1 MRKLIAG
8 NWKMNGTSADLPQLQ
23 ALADRHSGSD
33 VDVVIC
39 GPATLLN
46 RMADTGLLVGGEDC
60 HPAASGAYTGNIS
73 AAMIADTGARYVIT
87 GHSERRTDHGEDD
100 ALIAAKTAA
109 GWDAG
114 LHVIICIGESEA
126 QYRAGDTLNILRAQ
140 MDQSIPDA
148 ATAHNTTLAYEPI
161 WAIGTGLTPTPDEIA
176 AVHAALRTH
185 LEARFGTQGRDM
197 RLLYGG
203 SVKASN
209 ADDIFALANVDG
221 ALVGGASL
229 KATDFSPI
237 VTALENSAQPL
248 LHLGKKTQTRQ
259 NQKATP

>member
-8 NWKMNGTSADLPQLQ
+8 NWKMNGTSADLPELTQL
-23 ALADRHSGSD
+23 ASTHADAA

-39 GPATLLN
+39 GPATLLS
-46 RMADTGLLVGGEDC
+46 RMADTGLLIGGEDC
-60 HPAASGAYTGNIS
+60 HPADSGAYTGNIS

-87 GHSERRTDHGEDD
+87 GHSERRTDHAEDD
-100 ALIAAKTAA
+100 ALIASKTEA
-109 GWDAG
+109 GWNAD
-114 LHVIICIGESEA
+114 LHVILCIGETEA
-126 QYRAGDTLNILRAQ
+126 QYRAGETLDILRAQ

-148 ATAHNTTLAYEPI
+148 ATAETTTIAYEPV

-185 LEARFGTQGRDM
+185 LEARFGAEGTQM

-209 ADDIFALANVDG
+209 ADDIFALPNVDG

-229 KATDFSPI
+229 RATDFSPI
-237 VTALENSAQPL
+237 ITALENSA
-248 LHLGKKTQTRQ
+248 
-259 NQKATP
+259 

>member
-8 NWKMNGTSADLPQLQ
+8 NWKMNGTSADLPELAQL
-23 ALADRHSGSD
+23 ASTHSGSS

-39 GPATLLN
+39 GPATLLS
-46 RMADTGLLVGGEDC
+46 RMADTGLKIGGEDC
-60 HPAASGAYTGNIS
+60 HPANSGAYTGDIS
-73 AAMIADTGARYVIT
+73 AAMIADTGATYVIT
-87 GHSERRTDHGEDD
+87 GHSERRTDHAEDD
-100 ALIAAKTAA
+100 ALIASKTEA
-109 GWDAG
+109 GWNAN
-114 LHVIICIGESEA
+114 LHVIICIGETEA
-126 QYRAGDTLNILRAQ
+126 QYRAGDTLDILRAQ

-148 ATAHNTTLAYEPI
+148 ATAATTTIAYEPV

-176 AVHAALRTH
+176 AVHAALREH
-185 LEARFGTQGRDM
+185 LKTRFGSEGAQM

-209 ADDIFALANVDG
+209 ADDIFALPNVDG

-237 VTALENSAQPL
+237 ITALQQSA
-248 LHLGKKTQTRQ
+248 
-259 NQKATP
+259 

>member
-8 NWKMNGTSADLPQLQ
+8 NWKMNGTSADLPQLRT
-23 ALADRHSGSD
+23 LAAHHRDAN

-46 RMADTGLLVGGEDC
+46 RMADTGMMIGGEDC
-60 HPAASGAYTGNIS
+60 HPATSGAYTGNIS
-73 AAMIADTGARYVIT
+73 AAMIADTGATYVIT
-87 GHSERRTDHGEDD
+87 GHSERRTDHAEDD
-100 ALIAAKTAA
+100 ALIAAKTQA

-126 QYRAGDTLNILRAQ
+126 QYRAGETLNILRAQ
-140 MDQSIPDA
+140 MDQSIPDGATA
-148 ATAHNTTLAYEPI
+148 ATTTIAYEPI
-161 WAIGTGLTPTPDEIA
+161 WAIGTGLPPTPEEIA
-176 AVHAALRTH
+176 AVHAALRAH
-185 LEARFGTQGRDM
+185 LQARFGDEGSTM

-209 ADDIFALANVDG
+209 ADDIFALPNVDG

-237 VTALENSAQPL
+237 ITALENSA
-248 LHLGKKTQTRQ
+248 
-259 NQKATP
+259 

>member
-8 NWKMNGTSADLPQLQ
+8 NWKMNGTSADLPELTQL
-23 ALADRHSGSD
+23 AKAHEGSS

-46 RMADTGLLVGGEDC
+46 RMSETGLKIGGEDC
-60 HPAASGAYTGNIS
+60 HPENSGAYTGNVS
-73 AAMIADTGARYVIT
+73 AAMIADTGATYVIT
-87 GHSERRTDHGEDD
+87 GHSERRTDHNEDD
-100 ALIAAKTAA
+100 ALIASKTEA
-109 GWDAG
+109 GWNAN
-114 LHVIICIGESEA
+114 LHVIICIGETET
-126 QYRAGDTLNILRAQ
+126 QYRAGETLDILRAQ
-140 MDQSIPDA
+140 MDKSIPDA
-148 ATAHNTTLAYEPI
+148 ATAETTTIAYEPV

-176 AVHAALRTH
+176 AVHAALRAH
-185 LEARFGTQGRDM
+185 LEARFGTEGTQM

-209 ADDIFALANVDG
+209 ADDIFALPNVDG

-237 VTALENSAQPL
+237 ITALEQSA
-248 LHLGKKTQTRQ
+248 
-259 NQKATP
+259 

>member
-8 NWKMNGTSADLPQLQ
+8 NWKMNGLQADLPQLDT
-23 ALADRHSGSD
+23 LAKAHDNAS

-39 GPATLLN
+39 GPATLLG
-46 RMADTGLLVGGEDC
+46 RMVATGLTIGGQDC
-60 HPAASGAYTGNIS
+60 HPTTSGAHTGDIS
-73 AAMIADTGARYVIT
+73 APMIADTGASYVIT
-87 GHSERRTDHGEDD
+87 GHSERRTDHGEND

-114 LHVIICIGESEA
+114 LHVILCIGETEA
-126 QYRAGDTLNILRAQ
+126 QYRNGETLAVLRAQ
-140 MDQSIPDA
+140 MDHSIPDS
-148 ATAHNTTLAYEPI
+148 ATAQTTTIAYEPI

-176 AVHAALRTH
+176 LVHSDLRANLT
-185 LEARFGTQGRDM
+185 ARFGASGTAM

-209 ADDIFALANVDG
+209 ADDIFALPNVDG

-229 KATDFSPI
+229 KAADFSPI
-237 VTALENSAQPL
+237 ITALERSA
-248 LHLGKKTQTRQ
+248 
-259 NQKATP
+259 